1 MKEPNLEHLKGSSCM
16 KRCKSRCV
24 GILSLIKSKNEC
36 VHNDKH
42 LHLHKPVYLYVGE
55 EGNIIQLFT
64 YNSTV
69 DTIRP
74 CVLKKIHSISFIVMN
89 TLLSIKLDLFFILP
103 AFYGTK
109 QKFCMNGFHLGNWGI
124 M

>member
-1 MKEPNLEHLKGSSCM
+1 MC
-16 KRCKSRCV
+16 
-24 GILSLIKSKNEC
+24 
-36 VHNDKH
+36 

-69 DTIRP
+69 DTIRR
-74 CVLKKIHSISFIVMN
+74 CVLKKNTQHLFLSFIFSLFSFIVMN
-89 TLLSIKLDLFFILP
+89 SLLSIKLNLFFIL
-103 AFYGTK
+103 AVFYGTK
-109 QKFCMNGFHLGNWGI
+109 QMFCMNGFHLGNWDI